1 MGRTSEIN
9 PEDFDIKIKLLKD
22 FFSPSK
28 VYPYSNYITITAR
41 EGIVEL
47 KLPIIIGEAINSGGM
62 AIKVEAEVIEPF
74 EIIVPCKEFLDACA
88 ITKGTPVTLD
98 TSNGHLTIGN
108 GRKELRVPLG
118 TTAEGIPVKI
128 SHDFEIMKQE
138 ATTTFDINAL
148 IDILDTIGKEIKAQ
162 TIDFDFHGVYITEDE
177 SYVTNGMS
185 ITKYSKGIEGGPYY
199 IPYFAIKLFKSFK
212 DSDISIAS
220 KELYE
225 GKSPFMYFTMDGVE
239 FYMQEWMGKATYP
252 AEAIRGLYSNTNLVE
267 LDVFKIADALLD
279 ISTLGKFVHL
289 NFREGV
295 ATDEQKRITVEI
307 PKMDQPDIS
316 FTSELLPRKTDY
328 KHIQE
333 IHLVSNGL
341 DTSMIKFG
349 FGDVDKLVAKV
360 VTQ

>member
-9 PEDFDIKIKLLKD
+9 PEDFDNKIKLLKD

-41 EGIVEL
+41 GNRVEF
-47 KLPIIIGEAINSGGM
+47 KLPIIIGEAINSGCM
-62 AIKVEAEVIEPF
+62 AIVVEVEVIEPF
-74 EIIVPCKEFLDACA
+74 EIIVPCKEFLAACA

-118 TTAEGIPVKI
+118 TSSEGIPAKI
-128 SHDFEIMKQE
+128 SHDFEVMRQVPISP
-138 ATTTFDINAL
+138 FDINAL
-148 IDILDTIGKEIKAQ
+148 NDILDTIGKEIKAQ
-162 TIDFDFHGVYITEDE
+162 TIDFDFHGVYITKDE

-185 ITKYSKGIEGGPYY
+185 ITKYNKGLEGGPYY
-199 IPYFAIKLFKSFK
+199 IPYFAIKIFKSFK
-212 DSDISIAS
+212 DIDMAVAS
-220 KELYE
+220 KVLYE
-225 GKSPFMYFTMDGVE
+225 GKSPFLYFTMDGVK

-252 AEAIRGLYSNTNLVE
+252 AEAIRGLYSNSNLIE
-267 LDVFKIADALLD
+267 LDVFSIADALLD

-289 NFREGV
+289 NFREGI
-295 ATDEQKRITVEI
+295 ATDEQQRITVDI

-316 FTSELLPRKTDY
+316 FTSELLPRKADY

-333 IHLVSNGL
+333 IHLVSNGF
-341 DTSMIKFG
+341 DTTMIKFG